1 MLAFTIRKRKA
12 LGGINITA
20 SHNPP
25 EYSGFKFSRYDG
37 AGAPPEVTKPIE
49 ETIARLQRENWSF
62 NAAIVG
68 TFECKNIDPQA
79 EYFRQ
84 IRKLVQFST
93 IKKARLKVAA
103 DLMHGCGH
111 GYLDTLLKE
120 AGAVLTVL
128 HEDPN
133 PLFGG
138 HPPEPTAANLTE
150 ITKLVRGKKVRLG
163 LATDG
168 DADRFG
174 VIDSDGT
181 WITPNQI
188 LALTLYHMA
197 KHRGWKGAAV
207 RTVVTS
213 HQVDAVAAQFGVKI
227 YEVPVGFKYIGA
239 IMEREPVIVGGEES
253 GGLSVQG
260 HVPEK
265 DGILACLLMAELVA
279 ASGKSLGA
287 ILKEIAKLG
296 GDFFTERINIHID
309 PEQKDELLSRLSGGV
324 EKIGRFPVEKQI
336 TTDGFKFILPN
347 GEWVAFRASGTEPVF
362 RCYIEARSKKN
373 LEPLRAACRAL
384 LAISPVRI
392 PGLQTAW
399 KPVGAHACPPQRATD
414 RATGFLRN
422 FVRRRAFAFNVDL
435 LVSALGREI
444 EQHAQEQSRLN
455 QRNHRRNSHRHLAAV
470 QFCRSHDWSVLIGG
484 GLGGCPPRV

>member
-1 MLAFTIRKRKA
+1 VSLPTIRFGTAGWRALIARDFTFGNVRLASQAVADYLNAELANPQSQIHGRQRNVIIAYDCRFLGRQFALAVAEVFAANGLTPLLCNRDTPTPVLAFTIRKRKA
-12 LGGINITA
+12 IGGINITA

-25 EYSGFKFSRYDG
+25 EYSGFKFSRHDG
-37 AGAPPEVTKPIE
+37 AGAPPETTRLIE
-49 ETIARLQRENWSF
+49 ESIARLQLENWGFKS
-62 NAAIVG
+62 AIVG
-68 TFECKNIDPQA
+68 TFECRNIDPQA
-79 EYFRQ
+79 DYFRQ

-93 IKKARLKVAA
+93 IKKGRLKIAA

-120 AGAVLTVL
+120 AGAVVTVL
-128 HEDPN
+128 HGDPN
-133 PLFGG
+133 PIFGG
-138 HPPEPTAANLTE
+138 HPPEPSAAHLAE
-150 ITKLVRGKKVRLG
+150 IIKLVRAGKARLG

-188 LALTLYHMA
+188 LALTLYHLA
-197 KHRGWKGAAV
+197 THRGWKGAAV

-213 HQVDAVAAQFGVKI
+213 HQVDAVAAHFGVKI

-265 DGILACLLMAELVA
+265 DGILACLLMAELIA
-279 ASGKSLGA
+279 AAGKSLGA
-287 ILKEIAKLG
+287 ILKEITKLG
-296 GDFFTERINIHID
+296 GNFFTDRINIHID
-309 PEQKDELLSRLSGGV
+309 PEKKEELLSRLSGGV
-324 EKIGRFPVEKQI
+324 AKIGTFPVEKQI
-336 TTDGFKFILPN
+336 TTDGFKFILAN
-347 GEWVAFRASGTEPVF
+347 GQWVAFRASGTEPVF

-384 LAISPVRI
+384 L
-392 PGLQTAW
+392 G
-399 KPVGAHACPPQRATD
+399 
-414 RATGFLRN
+414 
-422 FVRRRAFAFNVDL
+422 
-435 LVSALGREI
+435 
-444 EQHAQEQSRLN
+444 
-455 QRNHRRNSHRHLAAV
+455 
-470 QFCRSHDWSVLIGG
+470 
-484 GLGGCPPRV
+484 

>member
-1 MLAFTIRKRKA
+1 LETLGGKVSFPTIRFGTAGWRALIARDFTFGNIRLATQAVADYLKAELANPRSEIHGRKPNVILAYDCRFLGRQFALAAAEVFAGNGLTPLLCNRDTPTPVLAFTIRKRKA
-12 LGGINITA
+12 IGGINITA

-25 EYSGFKFSRYDG
+25 EYSGFKFSRHDG
-37 AGAPPEVTKPIE
+37 AGAPPEATRPIE
-49 ETIARLQRENWSF
+49 EIIARLQRQNWSF
-62 NAAIVG
+62 KSAIVG

-84 IRKLVQFST
+84 IRKLVEFST
-93 IKKARLKVAA
+93 IKKAHLKVAV

-120 AGAVLTVL
+120 AGAALTVL
-128 HEDPN
+128 HEDPS

-138 HPPEPTAANLTE
+138 HPPEPSAAHLAGMTR
-150 ITKLVRGKKVRLG
+150 LVRAGKVRLG

-174 VIDSDGT
+174 VVDSDGT
-181 WITPNQI
+181 WITPNQV
-188 LALTLYHMA
+188 LALTLYHLA

-213 HQVDAVAAQFGVKI
+213 HQVDAVAARFGVRM

-253 GGLSVQG
+253 GGLSVLG

-279 ASGKSLGA
+279 AAGKSLGA
-287 ILKEIAKLG
+287 ILKEITKLG
-296 GDFFTERINIHID
+296 GDFFTERINIHVD
-309 PEQKDELLSRLSGGV
+309 PDKKEELLSRLSGGV
-324 EKIGRFPVEKQI
+324 AKIGPFPVEKHI

-347 GEWVAFRASGTEPVF
+347 GQWVAFRASGTEPVF

-373 LEPLRAACRAL
+373 LDPLRAACRAL
-384 LAISPVRI
+384 L
-392 PGLQTAW
+392 
-399 KPVGAHACPPQRATD
+399 D
-414 RATGFLRN
+414 
-422 FVRRRAFAFNVDL
+422 
-435 LVSALGREI
+435 
-444 EQHAQEQSRLN
+444 
-455 QRNHRRNSHRHLAAV
+455 
-470 QFCRSHDWSVLIGG
+470 
-484 GLGGCPPRV
+484 

>member
-1 MLAFTIRKRKA
+1 MNNPTIRFGTAGWRSLIARDFTFENVRLVTQGVADYLNAERKKPNSEIHSRKPEVIIAYDCRFLGRQFALAVAEVLAANGLTPLLCNRDTPTPVLAFTIRKRKA

-25 EYSGFKFSRYDG
+25 EYSGFKFSRFDG
-37 AGAPPEVTKPIE
+37 AGASPEVTGPIE
-49 ETIARLQRENWSF
+49 ETVARLQRENWSF
-62 NAAIVG
+62 KSAIVG

-79 EYFRQ
+79 DYFTQ

-103 DLMHGCGH
+103 DLMHGCGR

-128 HEDPN
+128 HGDLN

-138 HPPEPTAANLTE
+138 HPPEPAAAHLGE
-150 ITKLVRGKKVRLG
+150 IIKLVRSKKVRLG

-174 VIDSDGT
+174 VVDSDGT
-181 WITPNQI
+181 WITPNQV
-188 LALTLYHMA
+188 LALALYHLA

-253 GGLSVQG
+253 GGLSVKG

-279 ASGKSLGA
+279 ASGKSLGV

-296 GDFFTERINIHID
+296 GDFYTDRINIHI
-309 PEQKDELLSRLSGGV
+309 EAAKKDELLSRLSGNV
-324 EKIGRFPVEKQI
+324 EKIGKFPVEKRI
-336 TTDGFKFILPN
+336 TTDGYKFILPN

-384 LAISPVRI
+384 L
-392 PGLQTAW
+392 G
-399 KPVGAHACPPQRATD
+399 
-414 RATGFLRN
+414 
-422 FVRRRAFAFNVDL
+422 
-435 LVSALGREI
+435 
-444 EQHAQEQSRLN
+444 
-455 QRNHRRNSHRHLAAV
+455 
-470 QFCRSHDWSVLIGG
+470 
-484 GLGGCPPRV
+484 